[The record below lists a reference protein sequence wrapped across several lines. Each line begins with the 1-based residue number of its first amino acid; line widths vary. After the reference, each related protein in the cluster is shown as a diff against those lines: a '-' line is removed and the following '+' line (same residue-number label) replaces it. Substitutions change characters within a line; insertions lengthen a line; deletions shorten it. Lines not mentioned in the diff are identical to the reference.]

1 MVVVAVEMPA
11 ERRAEVVVAS
21 FCLAGV
27 VSAAARVPSVRA
39 VFEVSVR
46 RNASITRM
54 KKLMRK
60 PEVLSIHHISAIQQL
75 PGTRYRYPVLYW
87 YRTIIVVALLASI
100 GVQG

>member
-11 ERRAEVVVAS
+11 ERRAEVVAAS

-60 PEVLSIHHISAIQQL
+60 PEVSTARLEAAPAPSNSFECIEAEFSPKNGFFRFWAN
-75 PGTRYRYPVLYW
+75 Y
-87 YRTIIVVALLASI
+87 
-100 GVQG
+100 